1 MHEKNLRKVT
11 REKEVSAVKKI
22 IDAMLAEDYSFGHK
36 KSPLSF
42 SCTSL
47 EYGVA
52 FGKTVRG
59 SFTIFADEKL
69 KPEGY
74 VYASDLRMLVSR
86 NQFGGLEMEIYF
98 QFDAH
103 GLEEGSVCEGVFA
116 IVSNLGEYELPYR
129 ITVERNLPDTSM
141 GVIRNLFH
149 YANLAKE
156 NWQEA
161 VKLFYSSAF
170 INILN
175 GSERQYRSIYRGMSV
190 GQDNEQNVENFL
202 TVVKKKISPVY
213 QTDIMKIEIKAPAE
227 TVMQTISIVRDGWG
241 YTKLQLRVEG
251 DFLSLEKEQVLEE
264 DFLGNV
270 FRMNYYIHADRL
282 HYGKNEGAVVVND
295 IYGSIRVPVVIWRSG
310 MERAEEEKIERRQ
323 LAHLMHLYMDYRTG
337 RITKY
342 EWGKECHAIVN
353 RIVSKDANHL
363 VSRLYQLQLLLTEKR
378 YTEADRILERVGIL
392 INERDVLPEV
402 EGYYYYMKSLR
413 SKDEDLLRELAE
425 KTEYLYVRNTHNWRL
440 AWLLIYMKEEY
451 ASNDQKKWDL
461 LKQQY
466 AYGNA
471 SPILFLEA
479 LHALLR
485 MPALMSELGDFE
497 LAFITFAI
505 RQNTL
510 TREIRNRFVF
520 LASKAK
526 TFSEELYCLLC
537 RCYELENKNETL
549 QEICALLI
557 KGNKMG
563 QEYFSWYAL
572 AVDQELRLTRLYEYY
587 IMSIDLT
594 YEGRLPKMIVMYFA
608 YRSNL
613 DYERNAFLYAN
624 IMKYRQVYH
633 DIYQDYYPA
642 IMAFVREQL
651 LKGRINANLAYLY
664 QQTQHM
670 IKEDPV
676 LITAYL
682 KLLFMAQVDVEMDG
696 IKYVVIVNEHLK
708 EEMKYPVCQKKAVVP
723 MIGAES
729 TLLLEDGEGN
739 RFVDGKFFHA
749 RLLLTKPADLE
760 EMMEQA
766 ELSLDLALYRA
777 EESGESVFA
786 DERNEKFLY
795 WLSAEE
801 ALTEEYRI
809 QIMVKLAEYYFEKDL
824 LIPLDDLLLRFDP
837 LALSGEQREICIHI
851 MVARGLYD
859 KALEWVR
866 NCGIESAGDKTL
878 LRLCDRIL
886 MRTDFEYEPELL
898 KICDGIFCRGIY
910 DETTLQY
917 LLLYKEGLLT
927 ELKALWRAAD
937 SFDMDVHKFLE
948 NMLVQMLYSD
958 TYVDEAE
965 NIFLEYIAQATVTDI
980 EKAFLAKLSYDYF
993 VSDKPLSKKLIDRTG
1008 YLQQLGEMLPVVCRL
1023 AYLKKNMEKAEQ
1035 GILSEQEQEY
1045 AVQFI
1050 GQLWK
1055 KQIFFPMYL
1064 CYRRWISKL
1073 DLMDDRCY
1081 IEYRGKEDSRVVI
1094 HYAIEREDRQ
1104 EKEYRKEEMIHMYGG
1119 IYVKSFV
1126 IFYGERIRYYITEED
1141 GRQEKLTQSSSL
1153 QREAMTGTSQ
1163 DNRFQ
1168 LVNHMIISHDMRDD
1182 KTYSKLAEEYAFKDY
1197 QVKRLFMPDLNY

>member
-1 MHEKNLRKVT
+1 MKKV
-11 REKEVSAVKKI
+11 

-36 KSPLSF
+36 KSQLSF

-47 EYGVA
+47 EYEVA

-59 SFTIFADEKL
+59 AFTIYADEKL

-86 NQFGGLEMEIYF
+86 NQFGGLEMDIHF

-103 GLEEGSVCEGVFA
+103 GLEEGSVCEGCFSV
-116 IVSNLGEYELPYR
+116 VSNLGEYELPYR

-161 VKLFYSSAF
+161 VKLFYSPGF

-190 GQDNEQNVENFL
+190 SQGNEQNVENFL
-202 TVVKKKISPVY
+202 TVVKKKTAPVY
-213 QTDIMKIEIKAPAE
+213 QTDIMNVEMKAPAE
-227 TVMQTISIVRDGWG
+227 TVMQTVSIVRDGWG
-241 YTKLQLRVEG
+241 YTKLQLRTEG
-251 DFLSLEKEQVLEE
+251 DFLSVEKEQALEE

-270 FRMNYYIHADRL
+270 FHMNYYVHADRL
-282 HYGKNEGAVVVND
+282 HYGKNEGALV
-295 IYGSIRVPVVIWRSG
+295 ITHIFGSIRIPVMVWRNG
-310 MERAEEEKIERRQ
+310 MERADEDRVERRQ
-323 LAHLMHLYMDYRTG
+323 LAQLMHLYMGYRTG

-353 RIVSKDANHL
+353 RMVSKDANHI

-392 INERDVLPEV
+392 IEENDVLPEV
-402 EGYYYYMKSLR
+402 KGYYYYMKSLR
-413 SKDEDLLRELAE
+413 SKDEDLLCELAD

-451 ASNDQKKWDL
+451 ASNDQKKWEL

-471 SPILFLEA
+471 SPVLFLEA

-505 RQNTL
+505 RQNAL

-520 LASKAK
+520 LAGKAK
-526 TFSEELYCLLC
+526 TFSEELYLLLC

-563 QEYFSWYAL
+563 QEYFNWYAL

-587 IMSIDLT
+587 IMSIDLA

-624 IMKYRQVYH
+624 IIKYRQAYQ
-633 DIYQDYYPA
+633 DIYQDYHPA
-642 IMAFVREQL
+642 IMSFVREQL
-651 LKGRINANLAYLY
+651 LKGRINDNLAYLY
-664 QQTQHM
+664 QQTLYM
-670 IKEDPV
+670 IEEDPV
-676 LITAYL
+676 LITSYL
-682 KLLFMAQVDVEMDG
+682 RLLFMAQVDVEMDG
-696 IKYVVIVNEHLK
+696 IRYVAVVNEHLK
-708 EEMKYPVCQKKAVVP
+708 EEMRYPVYRKKAIVP
-723 MIGAES
+723 MIGTER
-729 TLLLEDGEGN
+729 TLLLEDEEGN
-739 RFVDGKFFHA
+739 RFADGRLFHD
-749 RLLLTKPADLE
+749 RMLLQKPSDLE
-760 EMMEQA
+760 KMMEQA
-766 ELSLDLALYRA
+766 EISLDLALYRA

-786 DERNEKFLY
+786 DERNERFLY

-809 QIMVKLAEYYFEKDL
+809 EIMVKLAEYYFENDML
-824 LIPLDDLLLRFDP
+824 VSLDDLLLRFDP
-837 LALSGEQREICIHI
+837 FVLSGEQREICIHI
-851 MVARGLYD
+851 MVARGFYD

-878 LRLCDRIL
+878 LRLCDRVL

-898 KICDGIFCRGIY
+898 KICNGIFCRGIY

-917 LLLYKEGLLT
+917 LLMYKEGSLA

-937 SFDMDVHKFLE
+937 SFDMDVHKLLE

-980 EKAFLAKLSYDYF
+980 EKVFLAKLSYDYF
-993 VSDKPLSKKLIDRTG
+993 VGDKPLSKKLIDRVG
-1008 YLQQLGEMLPVVCRL
+1008 YLQQLGETPPVVCRL
-1023 AYLKKNMEKAEQ
+1023 AYLKKNMDKAEE

-1045 AVQFI
+1045 AMQFI

-1055 KQIFFPMYL
+1055 RQIFFPMYL

-1081 IEYRGKEDSRVVI
+1081 IEYRGKEDSKVVI

-1141 GRQEKLTQSSSL
+1141 GRQEKLTQSSTL
-1153 QREAMTGTSQ
+1153 QREAMTGASQ

-1182 KTYSKLAEEYAFKDY
+1182 KTYGKLAEEYAYRDY
-1197 QVKRLFMPDLNY
+1197 QVRRLFMPDLNF

>member
-1 MHEKNLRKVT
+1 M
-11 REKEVSAVKKI
+11 KKI

-36 KSPLSF
+36 KSQLSF

-47 EYGVA
+47 EYEVA
-52 FGKTVRG
+52 FGRTVRG
-59 SFTIFADEKL
+59 SFTILADEKQ

-74 VYASDLRMLVSR
+74 VFASDLRMLVSR
-86 NQFGGLEMEIYF
+86 SQFGGLEMEISF

-161 VKLFYSSAF
+161 VRLFYSPGF
-170 INILN
+170 INILD

-190 GQDNEQNVENFL
+190 SEGNEQNVENFL
-202 TVVKKKISPVY
+202 TVVKKKIFPVY
-213 QTDIMKIEIKAPAE
+213 QTDISEIEINAPRE
-227 TVMQTISIVRDGWG
+227 TVMQTVSIVRDGWG
-241 YTKLQLRVEG
+241 YTRLHLSAEG
-251 DFLSLEKEQVLEE
+251 GFLSLEKEQVLEE

-270 FRMNYYIHADRL
+270 FRMNYYIRADRL
-282 HYGKNEGAVVVND
+282 HYGKNEGAVV
-295 IYGSIRVPVVIWRSG
+295 IRDLYETIRIPVVVWRG
-310 MERAEEEKIERRQ
+310 GRERPEEEKVERRQ
-323 LAHLMHLYMDYRTG
+323 LAHLMRLYMDYRTG

-363 VSRLYQLQLLLTEKR
+363 VSRLYQLQLLLAEKR

-392 INERDVLPEV
+392 IDEADVPPEV

-451 ASNDQKKWDL
+451 ASNDQKKWEL
-461 LKQQY
+461 SKQQY

-520 LASKAK
+520 LAGKVK
-526 TFSEELYCLLC
+526 TFSEEIYDLLC

-563 QEYFSWYAL
+563 REYFCWYAL

-587 IMSIDLT
+587 IMSIDLA
-594 YEGRLPKMIVMYFA
+594 YEDRLPKMIVMYFA

-624 IMKYRQVYH
+624 IMKYRQAYH

-642 IMAFVREQL
+642 IMEFVREQL
-651 LKGRINANLAYLY
+651 LKGRINENLAYLY
-664 QQTQHM
+664 QQAQHM
-670 IKEDPV
+670 IHEDPV

-682 KLLFMAQVDVEMDG
+682 KLLFMAQVDVEMDNVR
-696 IKYVVIVNEHLK
+696 YVVVVNEHLK
-708 EEMKYPVCQKKAVVP
+708 EETRYPVFQNKAVVP
-723 MIGAES
+723 LVGTES
-729 TLLLEDGEGN
+729 TLLLEDGDGN
-739 RFVDGKFFHA
+739 RFVDGRFFRE
-749 RLLLTKPADLE
+749 RLLLSKPADLE

-766 ELSLDLALYRA
+766 EISLELALYRA
-777 EESGESVFA
+777 QESGDSVFA
-786 DERNEKFLY
+786 DAQNEKFLF
-795 WLSAEE
+795 WLSAQED
-801 ALTEEYRI
+801 LTEEYRI
-809 QIMVKLAEYYFEKDL
+809 RIMVKLAEYYFENDL
-824 LIPLDDLLLRFDP
+824 MIPLDDLLLRFDP
-837 LALSGEQREICIHI
+837 LALNPEQREICIHI

-898 KICDGIFCRGIY
+898 KICDGIFCRGVY

-948 NMLVQMLYSD
+948 NMLVQMLYAD
-958 TYVDEAE
+958 TYVDEAQT
-965 NIFLEYIAQATVTDI
+965 IFLEYISQATVTDI
-980 EKAFLAKLSYDYF
+980 EKVFLAKLSYDYF
-993 VSDKPLSKKLIDRTG
+993 VGNKPLSDRLIDRTG
-1008 YLQQLGEMLPVVCRL
+1008 YLQQLGETPPVVCRL
-1023 AYLKKNMEKAEQ
+1023 AYLKKNMERAEK

-1045 AVQFI
+1045 AAEFI

-1073 DLMDDRCY
+1073 GLMDDRCY

-1141 GRQEKLTQSSSL
+1141 GRQEKLTQSSVL
-1153 QREAMTGTSQ
+1153 QREAMNGASQ

-1168 LVNHMIISHDMRDD
+1168 LVNHMIISHDMQDD
-1182 KTYSKLAEEYAFKDY
+1182 TTYGKLAEEYAYKDY
-1197 QVKRLFMPDLNY
+1197 QVRRLFMPDLNYQ

>member
-1 MHEKNLRKVT
+1 M
-11 REKEVSAVKKI
+11 KKI

-36 KSPLSF
+36 KSRLSF
-42 SCTSL
+42 SCASL
-47 EYGVA
+47 EYSVA

-59 SFTIFADEKL
+59 SFTILADEKM

-86 NQFGGLEMEIYF
+86 NRFGGLEMEVYF

-103 GLEEGSVCEGVFA
+103 GLEEGSVCEGSFA

-161 VKLFYSSAF
+161 VKLFYSPGF

-175 GSERQYRSIYRGMSV
+175 GTERQYRSIYRGMSACP
-190 GQDNEQNVENFL
+190 DNEQNVENFL
-202 TVVKKKISPVY
+202 TVAKKKVSPVY
-213 QTDIMKIEIKAPAE
+213 QADTSKIEMNAPKE

-241 YTKLQLRVEG
+241 YTKLNLCTEG
-251 DFLSLEKEQVLEE
+251 EFLSLEKEQVLEE
-264 DFLGNV
+264 DFLGNIYP
-270 FRMNYYIHADRL
+270 MNYYIHADRL
-282 HYGKNEGAVVVND
+282 HYGKNEGAVVIQDV
-295 IYGSIRVPVVIWRSG
+295 YGNIRIPVVVWRSG
-310 MERAEEEKIERRQ
+310 RERTEEDKIERRQ
-323 LAHLMHLYMDYRTG
+323 LVHLMRLYMDYRTG

-392 INERDVLPEV
+392 IEGQDVLPEIR
-402 EGYYYYMKSLR
+402 GYYYYMLSLR
-413 SKDEDLLRELAE
+413 SKDEELLQELAD
-425 KTEYLYVRNTHNWRL
+425 KTEYLYVQNTHNWRL

-479 LHALLR
+479 LHVLLR

-520 LASKAK
+520 LAGKVKS
-526 TFSEELYCLLC
+526 FSEELYSLLC
-537 RCYELENKNETL
+537 GCYELENKNETL

-563 QEYFSWYAL
+563 REYFRWYAL
-572 AVDQELRLTRLYEYY
+572 AVDQEIRLTRLYEYY
-587 IMSIDLT
+587 IMSIDLA
-594 YEGRLPKMIVMYFA
+594 YEDRLPKMIVMYFA

-624 IMKYRQVYH
+624 VMKYRQAYR

-642 IMAFVREQL
+642 IMTFVREQL
-651 LKGRINANLAYLY
+651 LKGRIDTNLAYLY
-664 QQTQHM
+664 QQMQKM
-670 IKEDPV
+670 IHEDPI

-682 KLLFMAQVDVEMDG
+682 KLLFMTQVDVEMDG
-696 IKYVVIVNEHLK
+696 IRYVVVINEHLK
-708 EEMKYPVCQKKAVVP
+708 EEMRYPVCQKRAVVP
-723 MIGAES
+723 VIGAES
-729 TLLLEDGEGN
+729 TMLLEDGDGN
-739 RFVDGKFFHA
+739 RFVDSRGYRD
-749 RLLLTKPADLE
+749 RLLLQKPADLE
-760 EMMEQA
+760 EMTEQA
-766 ELSLDLALYRA
+766 EISLELALYRA
-777 EESGESVFA
+777 QESGESVLA
-786 DERNEKFLY
+786 DEHNEKFLF

-809 QIMVKLAEYYFEKDL
+809 RIMVRLAEYYFENDL
-824 LIPLDDLLLRFDP
+824 LIPLDDLLIRFDP
-837 LALSGEQREICIHI
+837 LDLNSEQRETCVHI

-859 KALEWVR
+859 KALEWVK

-886 MRTDFEYEPELL
+886 MRTDFEFDPELL
-898 KICDGIFCRGIY
+898 KICDGIFCRGVY
-910 DETTLQY
+910 DEITLQY

-937 SFDMDVHKFLE
+937 SFDMDVQKFLE

-965 NIFLEYIAQATVTDI
+965 TIFLEYIAQATMPDI
-980 EKAFLAKLSYDYF
+980 EKVFLAKLSYDYF
-993 VSDKPLSKKLIDRTG
+993 VDDKPLNEKLLDRAG
-1008 YLQQLGEMLPVVCRL
+1008 YLQQLGETPPVVCRL
-1023 AYLKKNMEKAEQ
+1023 AYLKKNMERAEK

-1045 AVQFI
+1045 AAVFV

-1094 HYAIEREDRQ
+1094 HYAIEREDKQ

-1126 IFYGERIRYYITEED
+1126 IFYGEKIRYYITEED

-1153 QREAMTGTSQ
+1153 QREAMSGASQ

-1168 LVNHMIISHDMRDD
+1168 LVNHMIVSHDMKDD
-1182 KTYSKLAEEYAFKDY
+1182 TTYGRLAEEYAYKDY
-1197 QVKRLFMPDLNY
+1197 QVRRLFMPDFNY

>member
-1 MHEKNLRKVT
+1 M
-11 REKEVSAVKKI
+11 KKI

-74 VYASDLRMLVSR
+74 VYASDLRMMVSR
-86 NQFGGLEMEIYF
+86 NQFGGLEMDIYF

-141 GVIRNLFH
+141 GMIRNLFH

-161 VKLFYSSAF
+161 VKLFYSPGF
-170 INILN
+170 IKILN

-190 GQDNEQNVENFL
+190 NQNNEQNVENFL
-202 TVVKKKISPVY
+202 TVVKKKVSPVY
-213 QTDIMKIEIKAPAE
+213 QADIMKIEINAPAE
-227 TVMQTISIVRDGWG
+227 TVMQTVSIVRDGWG
-241 YTKLQLRVEG
+241 YTKLNLRVEG
-251 DFLSLEKEQVLEE
+251 DFLSLEKERVLEE

-270 FRMNYYIHADRL
+270 FRLNYYIHADRL
-282 HYGKNEGAVVVND
+282 HYGKNEGAVVVKD
-295 IYGSIRVPVVIWRSG
+295 IYGDIRIPVVIWRNG

-323 LAHLMHLYMDYRTG
+323 LVHLMHLYMDYRTG

-392 INERDVLPEV
+392 IDENDVLPEIK
-402 EGYYYYMKSLR
+402 GYYYYMKSLR
-413 SKDEDLLRELAE
+413 SKDEDLLHELAE

-451 ASNDQKKWDL
+451 ASNDEKKWDL

-505 RQNTL
+505 RQNTM

-520 LASKAK
+520 LAGKAK

-537 RCYELENKNETL
+537 RCYELEKKNETL

-563 QEYFSWYAL
+563 QEYFGWYAL

-608 YRSNL
+608 YRSKL

-624 IMKYRQVYH
+624 IMKYRQAYQ

-651 LKGRINANLAYLY
+651 LKGRINDNLAYLY
-664 QQTQHM
+664 QQTRYM

-696 IKYVVIVNEHLK
+696 VKYVVIVNEHLK
-708 EEMKYPVCQKKAVVP
+708 EEIKYPVFQKKAVVP
-723 MIGAES
+723 MLGTES
-729 TLLLEDGEGN
+729 TLLLEDGDGN
-739 RFVDGKFFHA
+739 RFVDRRYFHD
-749 RLLLTKPADLE
+749 RLLLPKPADLE

-766 ELSLDLALYRA
+766 EISLDLALYRA
-777 EESGESVFA
+777 EESGESVSA
-786 DERNEKFLY
+786 DEHNEKFLY

-801 ALTEEYRI
+801 AITEEYRI
-809 QIMVKLAEYYFEKDL
+809 QIMVKLAEYYFENDL

-837 LALSGEQREICIHI
+837 FALNGAQRETCVHI
-851 MVARGLYD
+851 MVARGFYD

-866 NCGIESAGDKTL
+866 NCGIESVGGRTL

-886 MRTDFEYEPELL
+886 MRTDFEYEAELL
-898 KICDGIFCRGIY
+898 KICDGIFCQGIY

-965 NIFLEYIAQATVTDI
+965 NIFMEYIAKATVADI

-993 VSDKPLSKKLIDRTG
+993 VSGKPLSKKLIDRTG
-1008 YLQQLGEMLPVVCRL
+1008 YLQQLGETLPVVCRL
-1023 AYLKKNMEKAEQ
+1023 AYLKMNMEKADQ

-1050 GQLWK
+1050 AQLWK

-1104 EKEYRKEEMIHMYGG
+1104 EKEYRKEEMLHMYGG

-1153 QREAMTGTSQ
+1153 QREAMNGASQ

-1182 KTYSKLAEEYAFKDY
+1182 KTYGKLAEEYAYKDY
-1197 QVKRLFMPDLNY
+1197 RVRHLFTPDLDY

>member
-1 MHEKNLRKVT
+1 M
-11 REKEVSAVKKI
+11 KKI

-36 KSPLSF
+36 KSQLSF

-52 FGKTVRG
+52 FGRTVRG
-59 SFTIFADEKL
+59 SFTIIADEKL

-86 NQFGGLEMEIYF
+86 NQFGGLEMEIPF

-161 VKLFYSSAF
+161 VKLFYSPGF
-170 INILN
+170 IHILD

-190 GQDNEQNVENFL
+190 CEGNEQNVENFL

-213 QTDIMKIEIKAPAE
+213 QTDTMEIEINAPKE
-227 TVMQTISIVRDGWG
+227 TVMQTVSIVRDGWG
-241 YTKLQLRVEG
+241 YTKLHLCAEG
-251 DFLSLEKEQVLEE
+251 GFLSLEKEQVLEE

-282 HYGKNEGAVVVND
+282 HYGKNEGALVIKDIYENIRIPVVV
-295 IYGSIRVPVVIWRSG
+295 WRSG
-310 MERAEEEKIERRQ
+310 MERLEEEKIERRQ
-323 LAHLMHLYMDYRTG
+323 LAHLMRLYMDYRTG
-337 RITKY
+337 RITKF

-392 INERDVLPEV
+392 IDGQDVPPEV
-402 EGYYYYMKSLR
+402 RGYYYYMKSLR

-520 LASKAK
+520 LAGKAK
-526 TFSEELYCLLC
+526 TFSEELYYLLC
-537 RCYELENKNETL
+537 CCYELENKNETL
-549 QEICALLI
+549 QAICALLI

-563 QEYFSWYAL
+563 REYFGWYAR

-594 YEGRLPKMIVMYFA
+594 YEDRLPKMIVMYFA

-624 IMKYRQVYH
+624 IMKYRQAYH

-642 IMAFVREQL
+642 IMEFVREQL
-651 LKGRINANLAYLY
+651 LRGRINENLAYLY
-664 QQTQHM
+664 QQARHM
-670 IKEDPV
+670 IHEDPI

-696 IKYVVIVNEHLK
+696 VKYVVVVNEHLK
-708 EEMKYPVCQKKAVVP
+708 EETRYPVFQKKAVVP
-723 MIGAES
+723 MIGTES
-729 TLLLEDGEGN
+729 ALLLEDGYGN
-739 RFVDGKFFHA
+739 RFVDSRFFHY
-749 RLLLTKPADLE
+749 RLLLPKPADLE

-766 ELSLDLALYRA
+766 EISLDLALYRA
-777 EESGESVFA
+777 QESGDSVLA
-786 DERNEKFLY
+786 DAQNEKFLF
-795 WLSAEE
+795 WLSAQEE
-801 ALTEEYRI
+801 LTEEYRI
-809 QIMVKLAEYYFEKDL
+809 RIMVKLAEYYFENDL
-824 LIPLDDLLLRFDP
+824 LIPLDDLLFRFDP
-837 LALSGEQREICIHI
+837 YALSPEQREICIHI

-917 LLLYKEGLLT
+917 LLLYKEGLLA

-965 NIFLEYIAQATVTDI
+965 TIFLEYIAQATVTDI
-980 EKAFLAKLSYDYF
+980 EKVFLAKLSYDYF
-993 VSDKPLSKKLIDRTG
+993 VGDKPLSKKLIDRTG
-1008 YLQQLGEMLPVVCRL
+1008 YLQQLGETPPVVCRL
-1023 AYLKKNMEKAEQ
+1023 AYLKKNMDKAEQ
-1035 GILSEQEQEY
+1035 GILSGQDQEY
-1045 AVQFI
+1045 AVAFI

-1055 KQIFFPMYL
+1055 KQIFFPMFL

-1153 QREAMTGTSQ
+1153 QREAMTGASQ

-1168 LVNHMIISHDMRDD
+1168 LVNHMIISHDMQDD
-1182 KTYSKLAEEYAFKDY
+1182 KTYGKLAEEYAFKDY
-1197 QVKRLFMPDLNY
+1197 QVRHLFTPDFNY

>member
-1 MHEKNLRKVT
+1 MKKV
-11 REKEVSAVKKI
+11 

-47 EYGVA
+47 DYGVA
-52 FGKTVRG
+52 FGKIVRG

-86 NQFGGLEMEIYF
+86 NRFGGLEMEIYF

-103 GLEEGSVCEGVFA
+103 GLEEGSVCEGVLA

-141 GVIRNLFH
+141 GMIRNLFH

-161 VKLFYSSAF
+161 VKLFYSPGF

-190 GQDNEQNVENFL
+190 SQDNEQNVENFL

-213 QTDIMKIEIKAPAE
+213 QTDISKIEINAPAE

-241 YTKLQLRVEG
+241 YTRLRLSVEG

-270 FRMNYYIHADRL
+270 YRMNYYIHADCL
-282 HYGKNEGAVVVND
+282 HYGKNEGALVIKDV
-295 IYGSIRVPVVIWRSG
+295 YGNIRIPVVIWRSG
-310 MERAEEEKIERRQ
+310 MERMEEEKIERRQ

-363 VSRLYQLQLLLTEKR
+363 VSRLYQLQLLLAEKR

-392 INERDVLPEV
+392 ISENDVLPEV

-466 AYGNA
+466 EYGNA

-520 LASKAK
+520 LAGKAK
-526 TFSEELYCLLC
+526 TFSEELYYLLC

-563 QEYFSWYAL
+563 QEYFKWYAL

-587 IMSIDLT
+587 IMSIDLA

-624 IMKYRQVYH
+624 VMKYRQAYH

-642 IMAFVREQL
+642 IMTFVKEQL
-651 LKGRINANLAYLY
+651 LKGRINDNLAYLY
-664 QQTQHM
+664 QQTQYM
-670 IKEDPV
+670 IKEDPA

-682 KLLFMAQVDVEMDG
+682 KLLFMTQVDVEMEG

-708 EEMKYPVCQKKAVVP
+708 EEMKYPVFQKRAIVP
-723 MIGAES
+723 VIGTES
-729 TLLLEDGEGN
+729 TLVLEDEDGN
-739 RFVDGKFFHA
+739 RFVDRRFFHEK
-749 RLLLTKPADLE
+749 LMLTKPANLE

-777 EESGESVFA
+777 EDSGESIFA
-786 DERNEKFLY
+786 DEHNEKALY
-795 WLSAEE
+795 WLSGEE

-809 QIMVKLAEYYFEKDL
+809 RIMVKLAEYYFEKDM
-824 LIPLDDLLLRFDP
+824 LIPLDDLLFRFDP

-898 KICDGIFCRGIY
+898 KICDGIFCRGVY

-917 LLLYKEGLLT
+917 LLLYKEGLMT
-927 ELKALWRAAD
+927 ELKSLWRAAD

-965 NIFLEYIAQATVTDI
+965 NIFLEYITQATVTDI

-993 VSDKPLSKKLIDRTG
+993 VNEKPLSKKLIDRTG
-1008 YLQQLGEMLPVVCRL
+1008 YLQQLGEVLPVVCRL
-1023 AYLKKNMEKAEQ
+1023 AYLKKNMDKAEQ
-1035 GILSEQEQEY
+1035 GILSEQDQEY

-1050 GQLWK
+1050 EQLWK
-1055 KQIFFPMYL
+1055 KQIFFPMFL

-1168 LVNHMIISHDMRDD
+1168 LVNQMIISHDMKDD
-1182 KTYSKLAEEYAFKDY
+1182 TTYGKLAEEYAFKDY
-1197 QVKRLFMPDLNY
+1197 RVRRLFMPDLNY